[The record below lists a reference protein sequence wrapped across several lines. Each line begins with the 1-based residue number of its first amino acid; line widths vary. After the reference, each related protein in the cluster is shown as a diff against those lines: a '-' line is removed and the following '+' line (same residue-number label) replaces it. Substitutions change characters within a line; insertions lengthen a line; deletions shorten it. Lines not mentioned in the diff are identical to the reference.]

1 MPPFSRPTTTPPSA
15 RTGAANVGI
24 LGAIL
29 LAVLILSVRCGNR
42 AVKTLVRSADEGIQQ
57 MDGLHRTPTNG
68 RAAGNDAVDA
78 SSSRRPDRTF
88 GHLGPHTTLN
98 AARSFLNRESDTA
111 SPRTEPTTYDEPMLG
126 SSLTVFDASGS
137 CTYPDSR

>member
-29 LAVLILSVRCGNR
+29 LAVLMLSVRCGNR

-68 RAAGNDAVDA
+68 RAAGNDAAGRCGVRIAPGCEDA
-78 SSSRRPDRTF
+78 V
-88 GHLGPHTTLN
+88 
-98 AARSFLNRESDTA
+98 AARKRRLPSVQTR
-111 SPRTEPTTYDEPMLG
+111 
-126 SSLTVFDASGS
+126 SGDGR
-137 CTYPDSR
+137 PVEG